1 MYKLFLCFRYLTR
14 KGIVAFPILAVWL
27 CVMMLIIVNSIMT
40 GFVNRVRD
48 AGRGLMGDV
57 VIESRD
63 MAGFGHYRRLQ
74 AKIDA
79 LPQVVASTPVITTY
93 GLLNIPQWGDNRPVE
108 IVGVDPGS
116 KSRVTDFRQSLF
128 WQYNAPRQTVADLSI
143 GGFPVSQPELVAR
156 AKVLYAR
163 YLAVERRRKK
173 RLLAMPPI
181 SPKAWFASIREHW
194 RVIAH
199 EDFQQAIYKLDRADR
214 DLQMAMNLPPT
225 ATYKNRAELR
235 AALVPS
241 QPTFKPPPQA
251 VYRYGTAKAEPKNGI
266 IVGVDLGFYTRDRF
280 GHYHRPQVVRFS
292 PVILTVVPVTLKGT
306 LTSPQSHRFMIVD
319 DSHTKVFTVDR
330 RTVYAPFKVVQKMA
344 FMQRQDLLNGGVRP
358 ARCSQI
364 QIRVKDDQNRAAVL
378 AARHA
383 IAAVVDRFERVHPQM
398 LMASMQVKTW
408 DQMQAEFIHAVD
420 KERDL
425 ITFLL
430 GLMSLV
436 VVLVIFLI
444 FFMIVRDKTRDIGI
458 IKAIGGSEV
467 GVGSIFVLYGMLIST
482 AGAVIGLATGVEFVI
497 NDNWIHDHILWR
509 IFGISI
515 WNRKIYVFSRI
526 PDQVDPHAA
535 ATIVVLAIAAG
546 LIGALIPAMIAARQ
560 DPVEALRYE

>member
-14 KGIVAFPILAVWL
+14 KGIVTFPILAVWL

-57 VIESRD
+57 VIESSD
-63 MAGFGHYRRLQ
+63 MAGFGHYRKLQ
-74 AKIDA
+74 AAINA
-79 LPQVVASTPVITTY
+79 LPQVAASTPVITAY
-93 GLLNIPQWGDNRPVE
+93 GLLNLPEWGDNRPVQ
-108 IVGVDPGS
+108 IVGIDPVS
-116 KSRVTDFRQSLF
+116 KSKVTDFRQSLF
-128 WQYNAPRQTVADLSI
+128 WQFEAPRQAVADLGQ
-143 GGFPVSQPELVAR
+143 GGFPATGRQLVTR
-156 AKVLYAR
+156 ANGLYQQA
-163 YLAVERRRKK
+163 LMAEKRRQKN
-173 RLLAMPPI
+173 LLAMKPV
-181 SPKAWFASIREHW
+181 SKKAWFAGIREHW

-199 EDFQQAIYKLDRADR
+199 EDFQQAVYRLDRADR
-214 DLQMAMNLPPT
+214 DLQLALGLPPKT
-225 ATYKNRAELR
+225 QYRSSASLM
-235 AALVPS
+235 AALETAA
-241 QPTFKPPPQA
+241 PTFKPPRQA
-251 VYRYGTAKAEPKNGI
+251 VYRYGSVKAEPKNGL
-266 IVGVDLGFYTRDRF
+266 IVGVDMGFYSRDRF
-280 GHYHRPQVVRFS
+280 GHYHRPQEVRFA

-306 LTSPQSHRFMIVD
+306 LTTPQSRRFMIVD

-344 FMQRQDLLNGGVRP
+344 FMQQQDLLNGGVRS

-364 QIRVKDDQNRAAVL
+364 QVRVRNDGNPAAVL
-378 AARHA
+378 AARQA
-383 IAAVVDRFERVHPQM
+383 IEKVVDRFERDHPQ
-398 LMASMQVKTW
+398 LAMASVKVKTW

-436 VVLVIFLI
+436 VVVVIFLI

-458 IKAIGGSEV
+458 IKAIGGSET
-467 GVGSIFVLYGMLIST
+467 GVGSIFVLYGLLISA
-482 AGAVIGLATGVEFVI
+482 AGALPGLVGGVLFVMY
-497 NDNWIHDHILWR
+497 DNQIHDDFLWR
-509 IFGISI
+509 YFGISI

-526 PDQVDPHAA
+526 PDQVDPHAVA
-535 ATIVVLAIAAG
+535 IIVVLAIAAG
-546 LIGALIPAMIAARQ
+546 LIGALIPALIAARQ